1 MSRSTRTETDLAVGT
16 RCDIA
21 MGQVHRLANRTEGP
35 VEIVEMPFGNC
46 LGKNNIKRLQDDYG
60 RT

>member
-1 MSRSTRTETDLAVGT
+1 
-16 RCDIA
+16 

-46 LGKNNIKRLQDDYG
+46 LGKDNIKRLQDDYG